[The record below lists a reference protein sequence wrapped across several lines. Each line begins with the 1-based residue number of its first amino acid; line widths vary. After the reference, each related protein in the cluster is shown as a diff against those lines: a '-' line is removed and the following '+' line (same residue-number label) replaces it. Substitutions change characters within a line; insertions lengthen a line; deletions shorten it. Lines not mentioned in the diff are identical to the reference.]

1 MKIQMKLVGSRVHDI
16 GYRYFL
22 MTAAQSV
29 GIPKYNAFNIF
40 QGEKQAVIVTAD
52 GNEANIAAFIDYA
65 KKNKPPRA
73 LVSDIDIAP
82 IEGHIMRLSEFAM
95 IFTATQLNKAIPLLL
110 DIRDS
115 VQAVEQNVKALSQ
128 DVRTVGENVK
138 EVGQDVKTLSQ
149 DVRTVGENVK
159 EVGQDVKTLSQ
170 DVRTVGE
177 NVKEVGLDV
186 KAVREE
192 LKGIRKD
199 TGSLK
204 EGQIEIIA
212 ELHDNNIG
220 CNERFA
226 GMESDIQS
234 IKNKVSAS

>member
-115 VQAVEQNVKALSQ
+115 VQAVEQNVK
-128 DVRTVGENVK
+128 
-138 EVGQDVKTLSQ
+138 TLSQ
-149 DVRTVGENVK
+149 DVRAVGENVK